1 MPPYTL
7 SVQAYKILAC
17 IGLSIMLIN
26 PNIDTFIVKFGWTE
40 DNQSTFISML
50 SMINPLGG
58 LFGVF
63 IAKYL
68 IEKGR
73 LKTIIIAD
81 VVIIIATSLV
91 RS

>member
-1 MPPYTL
+1 
-7 SVQAYKILAC
+7 
-17 IGLSIMLIN
+17 
-26 PNIDTFIVKFGWTE
+26 
-40 DNQSTFISML
+40 ML

-58 LFGVF
+58 LVGVF

-81 VVIIIATSLV
+81 VIIIIATSLV
-91 RS
+91 RP

>member
-1 MPPYTL
+1 
-7 SVQAYKILAC
+7 
-17 IGLSIMLIN
+17 MLIN

-40 DNQSTFISML
+40 DNQSSYISML
-50 SMINPLGG
+50 SMINPTGG

-73 LKTIIIAD
+73 LRTIMIADFIIIVATCL
-81 VVIIIATSLV
+81 VSIILDDL
-91 RS
+91 